1 MYLSVCLFGTI
12 ELGDKLQTKPFS
24 DDPRG
29 HWAPVDG
36 KKIVNGLGEC
46 LDIKGDK
53 TDDGASLI
61 SYKYKGSAN
70 QHWHVQYL

>member
-1 MYLSVCLFGTI
+1 M
-12 ELGDKLQTKPFS
+12 GDKLKTAPFS

-29 HWAPVDG
+29 HWAFIEG

-53 TDDGASLI
+53 SDDGASII
-61 SYKYKGSAN
+61 SYAYKGSPN
-70 QHWHVQYL
+70 QHWHIQHL